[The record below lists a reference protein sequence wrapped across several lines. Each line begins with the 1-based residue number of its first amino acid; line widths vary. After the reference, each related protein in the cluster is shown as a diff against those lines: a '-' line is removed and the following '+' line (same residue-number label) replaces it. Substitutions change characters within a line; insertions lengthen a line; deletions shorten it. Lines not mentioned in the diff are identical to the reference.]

1 MAERKPVC
9 ASCLTEACAA
19 GILMCED
26 ARTAAIAWGE
36 ADERAKARAG
46 FLAASV
52 AVWRE
57 IDRLDS
63 RPEGYHPTAMDV
75 ELRERERA
83 AWERYRDLLDRA
95 P

>member
-1 MAERKPVC
+1 M
-9 ASCLTEACAA
+9 ST
-19 GILMCED
+19 
-26 ARTAAIAWGE
+26 
-36 ADERAKARAG
+36 DELARAQAE

-52 AVWRE
+52 TVWRE

-63 RPEGYHPTAMDV
+63 RPEGYRPTAMDV
-75 ELRERERA
+75 ELRKRERA

>member
-1 MAERKPVC
+1 VSEVNKINWT
-9 ASCLTEACAA
+9 ASEAHA
-19 GILMCED
+19 ILASQD
-26 ARTAAIAWGE
+26 ANDLAS
-36 ADERAKARAG
+36 ARAG

-57 IDRLDS
+57 TGRLAS

-75 ELRERERA
+75 ELRKRERA